1 MSLSLILPNIDL
13 NKVKFIKNNK
23 KHKMSNL
30 KERPISSDIVFK
42 GQLLEVRRDEA
53 TLPNGEIGIREWIK
67 HPGAVCCIPILPD
80 GKIGMIKQYRYA
92 VRQEMIELP
101 AGKLDK
107 SERPEDCALRELE
120 EEIGYRANNLTFL
133 TNIHPAIGFTNENM
147 WVYLAED
154 LTKTESN
161 LDSDEFIELIP
172 KKLEDAIDMVWSGE
186 ITDVKTI
193 IGLLWTK
200 KVMNSKRII

>member
-1 MSLSLILPNIDL
+1 MSFSLILPNIDL
-13 NKVKFIKNNK
+13 IKVKFIKKNK

-30 KERPISSDIVFK
+30 KEESISSDIVFK

-53 TLPNGEIGIREWIK
+53 ALPNGKTGIREWIN

-120 EEIGYRANNLTFL
+120 EEIGYRANNLTLL

-147 WVYLAED
+147 WVYLAEG
-154 LTKTESN
+154 LTKT
-161 LDSDEFIELIP
+161 
-172 KKLEDAIDMVWSGE
+172 
-186 ITDVKTI
+186 
-193 IGLLWTK
+193 
-200 KVMNSKRII
+200 